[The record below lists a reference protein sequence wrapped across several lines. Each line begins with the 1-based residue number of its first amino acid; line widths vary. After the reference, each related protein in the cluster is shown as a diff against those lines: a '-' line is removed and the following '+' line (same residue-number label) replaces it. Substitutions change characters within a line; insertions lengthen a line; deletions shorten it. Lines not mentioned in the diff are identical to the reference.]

1 MSHFCDTQKKPQPN
15 QKQKQNT
22 KKKTNKNKPNK
33 PQNKTKTIVRQFV
46 SLKYISDFIN
56 NV

>member
-1 MSHFCDTQKKPQPN
+1 MSHFCDTQKTPTKP
-15 QKQKQNT
+15 KT
-22 KKKTNKNKPNK
+22 KTKYKKNPNKNKPNK